1 MLYVICQALRIEL
14 ECSLTEITIEEQVD
28 ITFVD
33 VISGIKL
40 NIIHIYNTSHIII
53 YP

>member
-14 ECSLTEITIEEQVD
+14 ECSLTIEEQVD
-28 ITFVD
+28 IMFVD